1 MWLIAF
7 IIILVFFVLAAF
19 FSGMETG
26 LISLGQL
33 KLSGPLGKEN
43 SSKTISKFDKQ
54 ANKFFATTLIGANF
68 SLIII
73 TSLGILLLFY
83 FLKQIN
89 LSNELF
95 ILILT
100 GFVLIFT
107 EIIPKALFRD
117 NAKKMVKNS
126 YPLINFFA
134 IIFKPFLG
142 IVNVLDSSISKL
154 FKLPEDGNL
163 QNITKEDLSYML
175 SQTENDGQLLENQ
188 REMLEEVL
196 EFKDLKAEN
205 VMIHRTEIVAL
216 PQDMPVQDILAL
228 AKKEGFTRF
237 PVYNEDLDNIIGILI
252 IYDIMKRNRH
262 DGLTA
267 FDFVREAYFAPES
280 IDVTTLLTEMQT
292 YKKSM
297 VIIVDSFGGT
307 SGIVTIE
314 DILEEIVGE
323 IEDEYDNTA
332 QEVEKLDE
340 NNYKVQ
346 GYVEIDFLNDEYD
359 LNIPEGDYETIAGL
373 VIDRLA
379 RIPKQGTTIQAG
391 AWKIKVLQVT
401 DKKIVT
407 VALEK
412 NPASY
417 NYEQNN

>member
-1 MWLIAF
+1 MWIIA
-7 IIILVFFVLAAF
+7 IIIIVIFFVLAAF

-33 KLSGPLGKEN
+33 KLSSPPKN
-43 SSKTISKFDKQ
+43 DRSNKTISKFDKQ
-54 ANKFFATTLIGANF
+54 ANKFFATTLIGTNL
-68 SLIII
+68 SIII
-73 TSLGILLLFY
+73 VTSLSILLLYY
-83 FLKQIN
+83 FRSKIKLN
-89 LSNELF
+89 NEIF
-95 ILILT
+95 ILILA
-100 GFVLIFT
+100 GIILIFS

-117 NAKKMVKNS
+117 KAEKLVKNS
-126 YPLINFFA
+126 FPLISFFA

-142 IVNVLDSSISKL
+142 IINILDNSLSKI
-154 FKLPEDGNL
+154 FKLPEKANL

-175 SQTENDGQLLENQ
+175 SQTESDGQLLENQ
-188 REMLEEVL
+188 REMLEEAL
-196 EFKDLKAEN
+196 EFRELKAEN
-205 VMIHRTEIVAL
+205 VMIHRTEIIAL
-216 PQDMPVQDILAL
+216 PQDMPIQDILAL

-237 PVYNEDLDNIIGILI
+237 PVYNEDLDDIIGILI
-252 IYDIMKRNRH
+252 IYDIMKRNQH
-262 DGLTA
+262 NGLTA

-332 QEVEKLDE
+332 QEVEILDE
-340 NNYKVQ
+340 NSYKVQ

-359 LNIPEGDYETIAGL
+359 LDIPVGDYETIAGL

-379 RIPKQGTTIQAG
+379 RIPKQGVSIKTG
-391 AWKIKVLQVT
+391 EWNLKVLQVT

-407 VALEK
+407 VGLQRLPKIAK
-412 NPASY
+412 N
-417 NYEQNN
+417 ETNN

>member
-1 MWLIAF
+1 
-7 IIILVFFVLAAF
+7 
-19 FSGMETG
+19 
-26 LISLGQL
+26 
-33 KLSGPLGKEN
+33 
-43 SSKTISKFDKQ
+43 
-54 ANKFFATTLIGANF
+54 
-68 SLIII
+68 
-73 TSLGILLLFY
+73 
-83 FLKQIN
+83 
-89 LSNELF
+89 
-95 ILILT
+95 
-100 GFVLIFT
+100 
-107 EIIPKALFRD
+107 
-117 NAKKMVKNS
+117 
-126 YPLINFFA
+126 
-134 IIFKPFLG
+134 
-142 IVNVLDSSISKL
+142 
-154 FKLPEDGNL
+154 
-163 QNITKEDLSYML
+163 
-175 SQTENDGQLLENQ
+175 
-188 REMLEEVL
+188 
-196 EFKDLKAEN
+196 
-205 VMIHRTEIVAL
+205 
-216 PQDMPVQDILAL
+216 
-228 AKKEGFTRF
+228 
-237 PVYNEDLDNIIGILI
+237 
-252 IYDIMKRNRH
+252 
-262 DGLTA
+262 
-267 FDFVREAYFAPES
+267 
-280 IDVTTLLTEMQT
+280 
-292 YKKSM
+292 M

>member
-1 MWLIAF
+1 
-7 IIILVFFVLAAF
+7 
-19 FSGMETG
+19 
-26 LISLGQL
+26 
-33 KLSGPLGKEN
+33 
-43 SSKTISKFDKQ
+43 
-54 ANKFFATTLIGANF
+54 
-68 SLIII
+68 
-73 TSLGILLLFY
+73 
-83 FLKQIN
+83 
-89 LSNELF
+89 
-95 ILILT
+95 
-100 GFVLIFT
+100 
-107 EIIPKALFRD
+107 
-117 NAKKMVKNS
+117 
-126 YPLINFFA
+126 
-134 IIFKPFLG
+134 
-142 IVNVLDSSISKL
+142 
-154 FKLPEDGNL
+154 
-163 QNITKEDLSYML
+163 
-175 SQTENDGQLLENQ
+175 
-188 REMLEEVL
+188 
-196 EFKDLKAEN
+196 
-205 VMIHRTEIVAL
+205 
-216 PQDMPVQDILAL
+216 
-228 AKKEGFTRF
+228 
-237 PVYNEDLDNIIGILI
+237 
-252 IYDIMKRNRH
+252 MKRNRH

>member
-83 FLKQIN
+83 SRKQIN